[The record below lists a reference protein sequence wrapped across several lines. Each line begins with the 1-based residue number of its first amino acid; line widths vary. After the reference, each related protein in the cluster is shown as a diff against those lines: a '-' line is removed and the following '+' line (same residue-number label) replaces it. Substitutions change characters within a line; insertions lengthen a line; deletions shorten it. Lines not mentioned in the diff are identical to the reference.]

1 MPRAIW
7 KGTISFGLVTIPVG
21 LFSATAPDDLAFHLL
36 DSRDFS
42 AIHNRRVN
50 ESTGEEVPWGAV
62 VKGYQLEDGRWV
74 ALTDDDFAAANVR
87 ATRTIDVLGAVCA
100 DEIAVSY
107 FETPYYLAPEEPGA
121 KAYALFREALRRAGR
136 VAIGQIVIRSRQR
149 LCALVPQGDEIV
161 LEILRYRHE
170 LRAAST
176 LDVPGSDLSAL
187 GVTDAETTLAAQLV
201 ATIQTD
207 WDPSRYHDT
216 YHDDL
221 LALIARKAEGET
233 IPAPEPPGPTAQV
246 IDIMDLLK
254 KSIDD
259 ARQAK
264 GEAGRG
270 ARAKGGAGDAGSSSS
285 GARTKGGAG
294 DAGGTSAASPKDAP
308 DTAQPKR
315 AAGA

>member
-21 LFSATAPDDLAFHLL
+21 LFSATAATDLAFHLL

-42 AIHNRRVN
+42 AVHNKRVN
-50 ESTGEEVPWGAV
+50 ENSGEEVPWEAV

-74 ALTDDDFAAANVR
+74 TLTDDDFVAANVR

-100 DEIAVSY
+100 EEIPVGF

-121 KAYALFREALRRAGR
+121 KAYALLREALRRADR

-149 LCALVPQGDEIV
+149 LCALVPQGDAIV
-161 LEILRYRHE
+161 LEILRYPHE
-170 LRAAST
+170 LR
-176 LDVPGSDLSAL
+176 DLSGLDLPGEDLEAL
-187 GVTDAETTLAAQLV
+187 GVTNAESTLAAQLV

-207 WDPSRYHDT
+207 WDPSLYRDA

-233 IPAPEPPGPTAQV
+233 ISPPEPAEPTAQV

-254 KSIDD
+254 KSIED

-264 GEAGRG
+264 DNERPAKTKRTAG
-270 ARAKGGAGDAGSSSS
+270 
-285 GARTKGGAG
+285 T
-294 DAGGTSAASPKDAP
+294 
-308 DTAQPKR
+308 
-315 AAGA
+315 